1 MGLFAPLPCREGNGI
16 SLLDAISKGLSM
28 SGESTESLLFAYFG
42 TRSPYWK
49 LSADSNAL
57 QLAGTKGIP
66 NLAVALK
73 PEQAQGIRAFTGV
86 TSHAEIDIVLFGEPC
101 KLNLVGKKDSAYSWS
116 GTASDYMDTPAVAKD
131 LSHGLEFAEQVISEV
146 NSLVVIIDH
155 NFNILRFNR
164 LCEEAIGLSEKDVI
178 GKSAHAFMAQ
188 DERDAS
194 RANLNEF
201 FRNSVSYEV
210 ERTINTIHGPRLIKW
225 RNKFVQSG
233 SGPDQRY
240 LVCSG
245 TDITEERKAQAKL
258 LELATVDTLTS
269 LPNRNAIQTKITE
282 FLDDGKRFGVL
293 FLDLDDFKQ
302 VNDHYG
308 HTIGDDLIKAVSL
321 TISRTLRDGDII
333 ARMSGAAFLVLVP
346 DANVALMESMAQ
358 RIIDRLKHPIS
369 IGMIEVYAGCS
380 IGIALCP
387 DHADTVDQLL
397 RRADTALYV
406 AKDSGKRTYRV
417 FSPEM
422 DSKVAEY
429 IWLDVNLRKA
439 LESEDQLKLYYQPKL
454 CVKTGEVRSV
464 EALLR
469 WDSPERGLIQ
479 PADFISYAEDSGLMV
494 PLGRWVMKAAAK
506 QAALWNANK
515 LNLRIAVNLSAR
527 QLASPTIIQDFAEA
541 VRMSGQ
547 SQCQLDIELTESCLI
562 NDALAAQS
570 LIAQFR
576 QLGAQVQLD
585 DFGTGYSSL
594 SQLAS
599 LPLDAIKLDQS
610 FIRSVDQNTVSQT
623 LVRSM
628 VALAQQLKFS
638 VIAEGVQTE
647 AEAEFLK
654 GEGVDVIQGYLY
666 GRPMPA
672 NEFEEWLNNKGK
684 KLRLVA

>member
-1 MGLFAPLPCREGNGI
+1 
-16 SLLDAISKGLSM
+16 M
-28 SGESTESLLFAYFG
+28 SGELTESLLFAYFG

-57 QLAGTKGIP
+57 QLAGIKGIP
-66 NLAVALK
+66 NLAVALRTD
-73 PEQAQGIRAFTGV
+73 QAAGIRAFTGV
-86 TSHAEIDIVLFGEPC
+86 TSHAEIDITLFGESC
-101 KLNLVGKKDSAYSWS
+101 KLSLVGKKDSTHSWS
-116 GTASDYMDTPAVAKD
+116 GTASDYLDTPAVAKD
-131 LSHGLEFAEQVISEV
+131 LTHGLEFAEQVISEV

-155 NFNILRFNR
+155 NFKILRFNR
-164 LCEEAIGLSEKDVI
+164 LCEEATGLREKDVI
-178 GKSAHAFMAQ
+178 GKNAHAFMAA

-194 RANLNEF
+194 RSNLTEF

-210 ERTINTIHGPRLIKW
+210 ERTINTLKGPRLIRW

-245 TDITEERKAQAKL
+245 TDVTEERKAQAKL
-258 LELATVDTLTS
+258 LELATVDTLTG
-269 LPNRNAIQTKITE
+269 LPNRNAIHERIGQYMA
-282 FLDDGKRFGVL
+282 DGKRCGVL
-293 FLDLDDFKQ
+293 FLDLDNFKQ

-308 HTIGDDLIKAVSL
+308 HTIGDDLIKAVALNIGSSL
-321 TISRTLRDGDII
+321 REGDAV
-333 ARMSGAAFLVLVP
+333 ARMGGAAFLVLVT
-346 DANVALMESMAQ
+346 DASAALLESMAQ
-358 RIIDRLKHPIS
+358 RIIDRLKTPIS
-369 IGMIEVYAGCS
+369 LGFVEIYAGCS

-387 DHADTVDQLL
+387 EHADTVDQLL
-397 RRADTALYV
+397 RCADTALYV
-406 AKDSGKRTYRV
+406 AKDAGKRTYRM
-417 FSPEM
+417 FSREM

-454 CVKTGEVRSV
+454 CVETGEVRSV

-469 WDSPERGLIQ
+469 WNSPERGLLN
-479 PADFISYAEDSGLMV
+479 PADFISYAEDSGLIV
-494 PLGRWVMKAAAK
+494 PLGRWVMRTAAK
-506 QAALWNANK
+506 QAAAWKAKK
-515 LNLRIAVNLSAR
+515 LDLRVAVNLSAR
-527 QLASPTIIQDFAEA
+527 QLASSTIVQDFAEA
-541 VRMSGQ
+541 VRQSGQ
-547 SQCQLDIELTESCLI
+547 TQCLLDIELTESCLI
-562 NDALAAQS
+562 NDAVSAPTV
-570 LIAQFR
+570 IDQFR

-594 SQLAS
+594 SQLAR

-610 FIRSVDQNTVSQT
+610 FIHSIDENEISQA

-628 VALAQQLKFS
+628 IAVARQLHFS
-638 VIAEGVQTE
+638 VVAEGAETE

-654 GEGVDVIQGYLY
+654 EQGVDFIQGYLY

-672 NEFEEWLNNKGK
+672 EDFEEWLNNKGK